1 MSRLTLRPATP
12 DDIPAIRVLMERAIA
27 GLLPDALTPAQ
38 VAASRD
44 HMGLDTQL
52 IADGTYFLVEDDGL
66 PVGCGGWSMRATLF
80 GGDHS
85 GGRSAAMLDPSR
97 DPARIRA
104 MYTDPAHTRRGI
116 GRLVL
121 DAAEAAARKAG
132 FSRLELA
139 ATLSGAPLYRAYG
152 FEVIE
157 PMTVQGSNGA
167 DVPMLRMGKPIG
179 PA

>member
-1 MSRLTLRPATP
+1 
-12 DDIPAIRVLMERAIA
+12 MEWAIA
-27 GLLPDALTPAQ
+27 GLLPEVLTPAQ
-38 VAASRD
+38 VEASRD

-52 IADGTYFLVEDDGL
+52 VADGTYFLVEDGGH

-85 GGRSAAMLDPSR
+85 GGRSAAMLDPAR

-132 FSRLELA
+132 FHHLELA

-157 PMTVQGSNGA
+157 PITARGSNGA

>member
-1 MSRLTLRPATP
+1 
-12 DDIPAIRVLMERAIA
+12 
-27 GLLPDALTPAQ
+27 
-38 VAASRD
+38 
-44 HMGLDTQL
+44 MGLDTQL
-52 IADGTYFLVEDDGL
+52 IADATYFLVEDDGCL
-66 PVGCGGWSMRATLF
+66 VGCGGWSLRATLF

-85 GGRSAAMLDPSR
+85 GGRSAAMLDPAR

-121 DAAEAAARKAG
+121 DAAEAAARAAG
-132 FSRLELA
+132 FQRLELA

-157 PMTVQGSNGA
+157 PMMVRGSNGA
-167 DVPMLRMGKPIG
+167 EVPMLRMGRPIG